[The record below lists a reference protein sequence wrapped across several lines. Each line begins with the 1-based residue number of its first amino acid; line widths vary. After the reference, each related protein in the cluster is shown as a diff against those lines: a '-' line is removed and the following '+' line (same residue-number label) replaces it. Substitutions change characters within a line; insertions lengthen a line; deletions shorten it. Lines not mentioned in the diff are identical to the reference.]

1 MRANQ
6 LLAPLL
12 VKKKDIPSR
21 EDKTVKIR
29 LSNAV
34 WFSILLGGDL
44 AIVSVSGLGRC
55 RNKTLS
61 LPCRLSSI
69 HAEGSSES
77 VSQTILLELV
87 SRCSVQLPRSP
98 GYFVVA
104 GIRPHGT
111 GKDSI

>member
-12 VKKKDIPSR
+12 VEKKDIPSR

-34 WFSILLGGDL
+34 WFSILLGGGL

-55 RNKTLS
+55 RNKT
-61 LPCRLSSI
+61 RQFTMQAFQ
-69 HAEGSSES
+69 HA
-77 VSQTILLELV
+77 
-87 SRCSVQLPRSP
+87 R
-98 GYFVVA
+98 
-104 GIRPHGT
+104 
-111 GKDSI
+111 